1 MMVTRH
7 MRDLSEQTRRG
18 AGWISKRTTAGS
30 PGNWKRRSDLGLAIP
45 KGSRSLRGSLSDLPH
60 GAHIALGIFLP
71 FIANKLGAC
80 LRNGVMNNVDQFNK
94 GGFSLWWSFF
104 WLQAIS
110 YAWAV
115 VSLLGIFLH
124 SKRLSELGD
133 TLSGILLRIAL
144 LTAAA
149 QCVLRVFRRVKSR

>member
-1 MMVTRH
+1 
-7 MRDLSEQTRRG
+7 
-18 AGWISKRTTAGS
+18 
-30 PGNWKRRSDLGLAIP
+30 
-45 KGSRSLRGSLSDLPH
+45 
-60 GAHIALGIFLP
+60 
-71 FIANKLGAC
+71 
-80 LRNGVMNNVDQFNK
+80 MNNVDQFNK